1 MARVGQGLHGRHFT
15 RTVAS
20 LGDEA
25 GDSPVGGGFP
35 TGGDPASL
43 ARLACSPA
51 TTNPTLSGFPGF
63 LVSYQ
68 PPPEPHLI
76 RCSYLLLCTIDAS
89 KASKLRVLTPPRTA
103 TVRATEYHSPS
114 K

>member
-15 RTVAS
+15 RIVAS

-25 GDSPVGGGFP
+25 GDSPVGGGSP

-43 ARLACSPA
+43 AHLACSPA

-63 LVSYQ
+63 PGFL
-68 PPPEPHLI
+68 PAAPEPHLI
-76 RCSYLLLCTIDAS
+76 RCSYVLLCTIDAS

-103 TVRATEYHSPS
+103 TVRGNGVP
-114 K
+114 